1 MTAQEAFDTWW
12 DEFPHKK
19 GVDWKTLAFM
29 AFRAGMAFALGSQKI
44 GSVSLFDLE
53 SK

>member
-1 MTAQEAFDTWW
+1 MTSQEAFDRWW
-12 DEFPHKK
+12 DEFPRKK
-19 GVDWKTLAFM
+19 GIDWRITAYM